1 MSSLAFENIKIGDI
15 MNHEPVTMSVTSA
28 TTDIAKKM
36 AGHKVGSV
44 LLIDHDHR
52 PVGIVTERDTVRQAC
67 TQNLPM
73 ERVPVALL
81 MSVPLVVAEASDTLR
96 TAVELMAKHGIRH
109 LAVKT
114 RKKDKQVVGILSV
127 TDVIKYMGKQLV
139 LADSPSSI
147 FTLLSS
153 LHIE

>member
-1 MSSLAFENIKIGDI
+1 MSSIAFENIKITDI
-15 MNHEPVTMSVTSA
+15 MNHEPVTMSVTSS
-28 TTDIAKKM
+28 TSDIAKKM
-36 AGHKVGSV
+36 AEHKVGSI
-44 LLIDHDHR
+44 LLMDHDHK
-52 PVGIVTERDTVRQAC
+52 PVGIVTERDIVRQAC
-67 TQNLPM
+67 SQNLSM
-73 ERVPVALL
+73 EKVPVALL
-81 MSVPLVVAEASDTLR
+81 MSVPLAVVEASDTLR

-127 TDVIKYMGKQLV
+127 TDIIKYIGKQLM